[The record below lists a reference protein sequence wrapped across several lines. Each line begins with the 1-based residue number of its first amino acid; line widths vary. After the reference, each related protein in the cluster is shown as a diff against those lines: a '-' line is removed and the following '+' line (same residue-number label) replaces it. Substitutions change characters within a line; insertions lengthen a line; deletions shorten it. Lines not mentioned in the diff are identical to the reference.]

1 MAYTINKTDGSILA
15 TVADG
20 QIDKLSSDI
29 ILIGK
34 NYSGFGESLNENFI
48 KLLENF
54 SNTSRPDRPIKGQLW
69 FDSGE
74 LKLKVYNGLGFV
86 PVSSATIA
94 NSQPLTLGAGDLF
107 FHNVNKQLYFY
118 DGVTAILLGP
128 DYSASQGLSG
138 LKVDSILDS
147 LNQTRVITY
156 LYTNGVLLGIFSKD
170 SFTPKLPIDGFS
182 GNISPGFNGSS
193 LENLRFNVT
202 VGNSDKLGNQPIS
215 SFVRT
220 NTNNVINGQLS
231 LSSNSGLIIGDAN
244 QGKFEIDQGNLI
256 ITNIAP
262 NKNLSLQVRRG
273 TADQEIAIKIEP
285 VSRTINLYDGYIDSE
300 VKIGGDATIDG
311 NLTVNGTTTTVSSST
326 LLVEDKNI
334 ILADTGSPSDTI
346 ADGGGIILKGDTDH
360 EFLWTDA
367 SSAWNSTEHINLAL
381 GREIKINGVTVVS
394 ANALGSGI
402 TSLPGVTSF
411 GTQNAVNIGPGV
423 TPVAQMRLENN
434 IISTLS
440 DNLDIQLSPNGTG
453 NVALVGS
460 PKITGMADPTTAQ
473 DATTKNYVDTL
484 VKSKNLSFS
493 MDISDGISNTEI
505 AVYLGQIAP
514 VGDHASGTLARILCS
529 TVTISTRTL
538 DINPLLTLTT
548 AVFNQPSGTGNAVT
562 NVSVATATVPS
573 PTVSVNRVVKTFQI
587 VGGAWTFIS

>member
-20 QIDKLSSDI
+20 QVDNLSSDI
-29 ILIGK
+29 TLIGK

-54 SNTSRPDRPIKGQLW
+54 ANTSRPARPVRGQIW
-69 FDSGE
+69 FDTSE

-94 NSQPLTLGAGDLF
+94 NTQPLSLGVGDLWF
-107 FHNVNKQLYFY
+107 NNVDKQLYFY
-118 DGVTAILLGP
+118 DGVSTILLGP

-138 LKVDSILDS
+138 LKVASILDS

-220 NTNNVINGQLS
+220 DTNNIINGPLI
-231 LSSNSGLIIGDAN
+231 LSSNLGLIIGDAN
-244 QGKFEIDQGNLI
+244 QGQIRVDTGNLNI
-256 ITNIAP
+256 INIAP
-262 NKNLSLQVRRG
+262 DKNLSLTVRKG
-273 TADQEIAIKIEP
+273 VVAETAVEVETI
-285 VSRTINLYDGYIDSE
+285 SRTIKLYDGFIDSE

-311 NLTVNGTTTTVSSST
+311 NLTVNGTTTTVDSIT
-326 LLVEDKNI
+326 LTVEDKNI
-334 ILADTGSPSDTI
+334 ILSDTISPTDAI
-346 ADGGGIILKGDTDH
+346 ADGGGIILRGDTDH
-360 EFLWTDA
+360 EFLWTES

-381 GREIKINGVTVVS
+381 GREIKINGVTVLS

-411 GTQNAVNIGPGV
+411 GTQNIVNIGPGA

-434 IISTLS
+434 TISTLS

-460 PKITGMADPTTAQ
+460 PKVTGMADPTSAQ

-493 MDISDGISNTEI
+493 IDISDGISNSEI
-505 AVYLGQIAP
+505 AVYLSQIAP
-514 VGDHASGTLARILCS
+514 VAEHASGTLARILCS
-529 TVTISTRTL
+529 TATISTRTV

-548 AVFNQPSGTGNAVT
+548 AVFNQPSGTANAVT

-587 VGGAWTFIS
+587 VGGAWAFIS

>member
-29 ILIGK
+29 TLIGK

-54 SNTSRPDRPIKGQLW
+54 SSVAKPTRPVKGQLW
-69 FDSGE
+69 FDSSE

-94 NSQPLTLGAGDLF
+94 NSQPLTLGVGDLF
-107 FHNVNKQLYFY
+107 FHNVDKQLYFY
-118 DGVTAILLGP
+118 DGVSTILLGP

-138 LKVDSILDS
+138 LKVASILDS

-202 VGNSDKLGNQPIS
+202 VGNSDKLGNQPLS

-220 NTNNVINGQLS
+220 DTNNIINGQLI
-231 LSSNSGLIIGDAN
+231 LSSNLGLTIGDAN
-244 QGKFEIDQGNLI
+244 QGQIRIDTGNLNI
-256 ITNIAP
+256 INIAP
-262 NKNLSLQVRRG
+262 DKNLSLTVRKG
-273 TADQEIAIKIEP
+273 VVAETAIE
-285 VSRTINLYDGYIDSE
+285 VETISRTIKLYDGFIDSE

-311 NLTVNGTTTTVSSST
+311 NLTVNGTTTTVDSIT
-326 LLVEDKNI
+326 LTVEDKNI
-334 ILADTGSPSDTI
+334 ILSDTVSPTDAI
-346 ADGGGIILKGDTDH
+346 ADGGGIILRGDTDH
-360 EFLWTDA
+360 EFLWTES
-367 SSAWNSTEHINLAL
+367 SSAWNSTEHINLSL
-381 GREIKINGVTVVS
+381 GREIKINGVTVLS

-411 GTQNAVNIGPGV
+411 GTQNTVNIGPGV

-434 IISTLS
+434 TISTLS

-460 PKITGMADPTTAQ
+460 PKIIGMADPTSAQ

-493 MDISDGISNTEI
+493 IDISDGISNSEI
-505 AVYLGQIAP
+505 AVYLSQIAP
-514 VGDHASGTLARILCS
+514 VAEHASGTLARILCS
-529 TVTISTRTL
+529 TATISTRTV

-548 AVFNQPSGTGNAVT
+548 AVFNQPSGTANAVT

-587 VGGAWTFIS
+587 VGGAWAFIS

>member
-20 QIDKLSSDI
+20 QVDNLSSDI
-29 ILIGK
+29 TLIGK

-54 SNTSRPDRPIKGQLW
+54 ANTSRPARPVRGQIW
-69 FDSGE
+69 FDTSE

-86 PVSSATIA
+86 PVSSATIS
-94 NSQPLTLGAGDLF
+94 NTQPLSLGVGDLWF
-107 FHNVNKQLYFY
+107 NNVDKQLYFY
-118 DGVTAILLGP
+118 DGVSTILLGP

-138 LKVDSILDS
+138 LKVASILDS

-220 NTNNVINGQLS
+220 DTNNIINGQLI
-231 LSSNSGLIIGDAN
+231 LSSNLGLIIGDAN
-244 QGKFEIDQGNLI
+244 QGQIRVDTGNLNI
-256 ITNIAP
+256 INIAP
-262 NKNLSLQVRRG
+262 DKNLSLTVRKG
-273 TADQEIAIKIEP
+273 VVAETAVEVETI
-285 VSRTINLYDGYIDSE
+285 SRTIKLYDGFIDSE

-311 NLTVNGTTTTVSSST
+311 NLTVNGTTTTVDSIT
-326 LLVEDKNI
+326 LTVEDKNI
-334 ILADTGSPSDTI
+334 ILSDTVSPTDAI
-346 ADGGGIILKGDTDH
+346 ADGGGIILRGDTDH
-360 EFLWTDA
+360 EFLWTES

-381 GREIKINGVTVVS
+381 GREIKINGVTVLS

-411 GTQNAVNIGPGV
+411 GTQNTVNIGPGV

-434 IISTLS
+434 TISTLS

-460 PKITGMADPTTAQ
+460 PKITGMADPTSAQ

-493 MDISDGISNTEI
+493 MDISDGISNSEI

-514 VGDHASGTLARILCS
+514 VAECASGTLARILCS
-529 TVTISTRTL
+529 TTTISTTTV

-548 AVFNQPSGTGNAVT
+548 AVFNQPSGTANAVT